1 MMKRFKVWSYKEG
14 DQPLV
19 HGGPVNDIYGI
30 EGQFIDELENVK
42 GGPSARFR
50 ASQPEEAHAFFLPF
64 SVANIVHYIYK
75 PIVSPADFS
84 RARLHRVFNDY
95 VDVVARKYP
104 LWNQSNGAD
113 HFMVSCH
120 DWVLVFLT
128 LNFFMSFK
136 IS

>member
-19 HGGPVNDIYGI
+19 HDGPVNDIYGI
-30 EGQFIDELENVK
+30 EGQFIDELENVM
-42 GGPSARFR
+42 GARFR

-75 PIVSPADFS
+75 PITSPADFN
-84 RARLHRVFNDY
+84 RARLHRIFNGY

-113 HFMVSCH
+113 HFIVACH
-120 DWVLVFLT
+120 DCVLVFLT
-128 LNFFMSFK
+128 HNFFISFK